1 MPFTGSFTPPGDKSI
16 SHRLILSALIG
27 EGTVKTAGLSTCD
40 DVNSSLKI
48 YRQLGGQTET
58 KSGRL
63 ILKGLNG
70 RLDASSGP
78 LDCGNS
84 GTTAR
89 LLTGI
94 LAPTPGFFTLDG
106 DFQLRKRP
114 MERVAQPLRMMGAK
128 IETTNGRL
136 PLTITGRTLKS
147 IDYHSEVPSAQVKS
161 AILFA
166 ALGADG
172 PTSYIDALPTRDH
185 TERLLQYCGVPLEIK
200 GDKIIVKPGKLNLP
214 DEYDV
219 PGDPSGAAFFLT
231 AAAFVPDSDVTAENM
246 SLSESRIGFLKVLS
260 RMGAGVEISL
270 EREHP
275 EPKGQ
280 VRVYYNGPLKAANI
294 AGEEIPSLVDEVPI
308 LALAAT
314 QAEGITVFHD
324 VDELRVKEID
334 RLTALRHQLGALG
347 AKIKIDGDDMLIAGH
362 TKYVIPAALD
372 SGHDHR
378 MAMTLALALKLLRAE
393 VPIEGRESASI
404 SYPSFFSDL
413 DKLWR
418 NY

>member
-1 MPFTGSFTPPGDKSI
+1 MPFIGRFTPPGDKSV
-16 SHRLILSALIG
+16 SHRVVLSALIS
-27 EGTVKTAGLSTCD
+27 EGAVKISGLSTCD
-40 DVNSSLKI
+40 DVASSLKI
-48 YRQLGGQTET
+48 YRQLGGEVET
-58 KSGRL
+58 KAGR
-63 ILKGLNG
+63 IFLKGLGG
-70 RLDASSGP
+70 RLNSPSAP

-94 LAPTPGFFTLDG
+94 LAPLKGVFTLDG

-128 IETTNGRL
+128 IETTTGRL
-136 PLTITGRTLKS
+136 PLTMEGRALKG
-147 IDYHSEVPSAQVKS
+147 IEYQAEAPSAQIKS

-166 ALGADG
+166 ALGAEG
-172 PTSYIDALPTRDH
+172 PTTYIESLPTRDH
-185 TERLLQYCGVPLEIK
+185 TERLLIYYGVPLEIK
-200 GDKIIVKPGKLNLP
+200 GRKIIVKPAKLKLP

-231 AAAFVPDSDVTAENM
+231 AAAFVPGSEVTAENM
-246 SLSESRIGFLKVLS
+246 LLSESRIGFLKVLS
-260 RMGAGVEISL
+260 RMGAGVEIFL
-270 EREHP
+270 ERENP
-275 EPKGQ
+275 EPVGQ
-280 VRVYYNGPLKAANI
+280 VKVYYNGPLKATEI
-294 AGEEIPSLVDEVPI
+294 MGSEIPTLVDEVPI

-314 QAEGITVFHD
+314 EADGVTVFHD

-347 AKIKIDGDDMLIAGH
+347 AQVKVQDNNMLITGP
-362 TKYVIPAALD
+362 TKYVFPAALD

-378 MAMTLALALKLLRAE
+378 MSMTLTLALKALRAD
-393 VPIEGRESASI
+393 VPIEGQDSASI

-413 DKLWR
+413 DKLWH
-418 NY
+418 N